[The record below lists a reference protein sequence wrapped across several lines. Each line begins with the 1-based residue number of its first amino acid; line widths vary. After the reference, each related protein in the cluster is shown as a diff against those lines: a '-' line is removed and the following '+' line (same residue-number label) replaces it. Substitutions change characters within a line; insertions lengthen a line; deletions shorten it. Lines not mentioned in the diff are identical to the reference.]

1 MPLPVRLAM
10 TKLTSG
16 DHDGYIA
23 LGFLLLNVLWFFMTP
38 YTHNKPEWRLI
49 PDALI
54 PCILKGIC
62 IGFSISAM
70 RQSKKDRDNKY
81 LGYLCIILLLLNFL
95 SIP

>member
-1 MPLPVRLAM
+1 M

-16 DHDGYIA
+16 DKDGYIA
-23 LGFLLLNVLWFFMTP
+23 LAFLILNVVWFIMTAS
-38 YTHNKPEWRLI
+38 TINKPEWRLYF
-49 PDALI
+49 DALI

-70 RQSKKDRDNKY
+70 RQSDKDRDNKY
-81 LGYLCIILLLLNFL
+81 LGYLCIILLLLSSL